1 MAKNPNS
8 TPTTPNNEQQT
19 SQDDIQAAN
28 SLRRF
33 REQRAER
40 APAEATRLFNE
51 VREIQRDFARRSATI
66 QENGETMS
74 KKEFERWEDA
84 FTDEYDAAK
93 REINSAGLNLD
104 AEAEAT
110 QHMVTYT
117 QDSELH
123 KTIEAQAG
131 NFYYERYNALRQA
144 IQSSGDEDA
153 EEDLKYLG
161 GFLSSVERHLDYKYM
176 TREEVRD
183 YGPEAYERQ
192 RTAAHN
198 NAIEHLNG
206 LNRLAKKYS
215 TRPFTVRNFWPSSI
229 RQKRSQTPAIA
240 KVMRYDRDIV
250 EEYYAIA
257 FSTEVR
263 EREAKQRR
271 SERYGI

>member
-1 MAKNPNS
+1 MKNPNS

-19 SQDDIQAAN
+19 SQDGIQAAN
-28 SLRRF
+28 SLRKF
-33 REQRAER
+33 RQQQTER
-40 APAEATRLFNE
+40 APAEAARLFNE
-51 VREIQRDFARRSATI
+51 VRDIQQDFAKRSATI

-74 KKEFERWEDA
+74 QKEFEKWEDA
-84 FTDEYDAAK
+84 FSYEYDAAQ
-93 REINSAGLNLD
+93 REISSAGLNLD
-104 AEAEAT
+104 TEAEAT

-131 NFYYERYNALRQA
+131 NFYYERYNALRQV
-144 IQSSGDEDA
+144 IQSSDNEDA

-176 TREEVRD
+176 TPEEVRE
-183 YGPEAYERQ
+183 YGPESYERQ

-206 LNRLAKKYS
+206 LNKLAKKYG

-229 RQKRSQTPAIA
+229 RQKRGQTPAIA

-271 SERYGI
+271 RLRYGV